1 MKEYTTLFYL
11 MIVISGYGQ
20 SSSVLSKGNWYKF
33 SISTTGVYKLDAN
46 FLKKLG
52 INTKSVDP
60 KNIKIFGNGGSM
72 LPEKLSLSRFNG
84 LKENSIYIKGEED
97 RSFDNDDYILFYG
110 KGAHDWRID
119 IATRKANHNQNIYSD
134 KSYYFLTI
142 DTTPGRRIQI
152 LEQPNQNSTKTFSY
166 YDDFIFYE
174 KELKNLFALGRLWL
188 GEDLSFP
195 NSQTFKIPFPNQ
207 LENSFLRIKI
217 SAVAI
222 SSLPSNLQV
231 SNEETSLTTLN
242 FPPVSNSGVSG
253 LARQKIKEVIVKSS
267 NTNSIPL
274 KLTFNNN
281 GLASA
286 KAYLDYI
293 EISGKKKL
301 IANGKQFCFRNF
313 EAATTN
319 GTIEFAIQTN
329 KKIDFIWDVTDPL
342 NPKNIKNNGN
352 SEVYK
357 FKTNGNILSEFV
369 ATSIDDYYIPL
380 IENSSPITNQ
390 NLHAL
395 KNIEYLVVT
404 NNSLFSEAKR
414 LTNYHENNNLSSKVV
429 LLDQIYNEF
438 SSGSPDVTAIR
449 DFIKHLYDS
458 SSQSKKLKYV
468 CFFGDSSYD
477 FKDRLTHNNNIVPTF
492 HSKQSFDL
500 TSSYVTDDYYAM
512 IEASEGNMLI
522 EDSID
527 IATGRIPVTSK
538 LEAKQVVDKILN
550 YYTPKSFGDWR
561 NTLTLVAD
569 DIDQN
574 ADKTLLTGL
583 EEIADSIKKNKPF
596 FNIKKLYAD
605 AFKQETT
612 SGGERYPQVKNAI
625 SDAIEKGSLVFN
637 YFGHG
642 GEDGL
647 ADERILEIP
656 QIQKFKNLNTLPLFI
671 TVTCEFSRFD
681 NPLRDTAGEKLFLN
695 KEGGAVSMITT
706 SRNIYIS
713 NGAMFNN
720 KLSKYV
726 LEFENKN
733 LSIAQNLMVTKNLSR
748 TQQKYFVFYF
758 GDPAMKLAIPNPN
771 IRLTKINHKAISET
785 LDTLKALSKI
795 SMEGIIT
802 DNSGNII
809 PSFNGILSATIFDKS
824 VNKQTLDNDGFGFI
838 NKFDIQESKLFKG
851 NASIK
856 NGYFKF
862 NFIVPKDIK
871 IAFGKGKVSLYAHN
885 NSYDKRGVNTDI
897 IIGGI
902 EQNAPDD
909 TTGPEIRAFLNDESF
924 VDGDLTNTSPN
935 LIIHLKDS
943 SGINTSLTAVDHDIV
958 AILDDDESNPINLN
972 DYYQTELDNF
982 TKGSISYK
990 LRELSEG
997 THRLRIKAWDTYN
1010 NSSEITLSF
1019 VVVSD
1024 LKLNISR
1031 VLNYPNP
1038 FVNYTEFWFN
1048 HNKPNEPLK
1057 VQVQIFTVS
1066 GKLIKTING
1075 VSQTS
1080 GNLSNIIN
1088 WDGLDDFGNKVGKG
1102 VYVYKL
1108 SVKSTVS
1115 NDTFKKFE
1123 KLVVM

>member
-1 MKEYTTLFYL
+1 
-11 MIVISGYGQ
+11 
-20 SSSVLSKGNWYKF
+20 
-33 SISTTGVYKLDAN
+33 
-46 FLKKLG
+46 
-52 INTKSVDP
+52 
-60 KNIKIFGNGGSM
+60 
-72 LPEKLSLSRFNG
+72 
-84 LKENSIYIKGEED
+84 
-97 RSFDNDDYILFYG
+97 
-110 KGAHDWRID
+110 
-119 IATRKANHNQNIYSD
+119 
-134 KSYYFLTI
+134 
-142 DTTPGRRIQI
+142 
-152 LEQPNQNSTKTFSY
+152 
-166 YDDFIFYE
+166 
-174 KELKNLFALGRLWL
+174 
-188 GEDLSFP
+188 
-195 NSQTFKIPFPNQ
+195 
-207 LENSFLRIKI
+207 
-217 SAVAI
+217 
-222 SSLPSNLQV
+222 
-231 SNEETSLTTLN
+231 
-242 FPPVSNSGVSG
+242 
-253 LARQKIKEVIVKSS
+253 
-267 NTNSIPL
+267 
-274 KLTFNNN
+274 
-281 GLASA
+281 
-286 KAYLDYI
+286 
-293 EISGKKKL
+293 
-301 IANGKQFCFRNF
+301 
-313 EAATTN
+313 
-319 GTIEFAIQTN
+319 
-329 KKIDFIWDVTDPL
+329 
-342 NPKNIKNNGN
+342 
-352 SEVYK
+352 
-357 FKTNGNILSEFV
+357 
-369 ATSIDDYYIPL
+369 
-380 IENSSPITNQ
+380 
-390 NLHAL
+390 
-395 KNIEYLVVT
+395 
-404 NNSLFSEAKR
+404 
-414 LTNYHENNNLSSKVV
+414 VV

-438 SSGSPDVTAIR
+438 SSGSPDITAIR

-458 SSQSKKLKYV
+458 SSPSKKLKYV

-477 FKDRLTHNNNIVPTF
+477 FKDRLTLNNNIVPTF
-492 HSKQSFDL
+492 HAKQSFDL
-500 TSSYVTDDYYAM
+500 TSSYVTDDYYTM
-512 IEASEGNMLI
+512 IEASEGNMLV

-527 IATGRIPVTSK
+527 IATGRIPVSSA
-538 LEAKQVVDKILN
+538 LEAKQVIDKILN

-561 NTLTLVAD
+561 NTITLVAD

-574 ADKTLLTGL
+574 ADKTLQTGL

-625 SDAIEKGSLVFN
+625 SDAIEKGTLVFN

-647 ADERILEIP
+647 ADERILENP

-681 NPLRDTAGEKLFLN
+681 NHLRDTAGEKLFLN
-695 KEGGAVSMITT
+695 KNGGAVSMITT

-713 NGAMFNN
+713 NGAIFNKKLN
-720 KLSKYV
+720 KHV

-748 TQQKYFVFYF
+748 TQQKYFIFYF
-758 GDPAMKLAIPNPN
+758 GDPAMKLATPSPN
-771 IRLTKINHKAISET
+771 IKLTKINQKAISES

-795 SMEGIIT
+795 SIEGVVT

-809 PSFNGILSATIFDKS
+809 PNFNGILSTTIFDKS
-824 VNKQTLDNDGFGFI
+824 INKQTLDNDGFGI
-838 NKFDIQESKLFKG
+838 TNTFDLQESKLFKG

-885 NSYDKRGVNTDI
+885 NNYDKRGVNTDI

-902 EQNAPDD
+902 EQNAPED
-909 TTGPEIRAFLNDESF
+909 TTGPEIRAFLNNESF
-924 VDGDLTNTSPN
+924 VNGDLTNASPN
-935 LIIHLKDS
+935 LIIHLEDS
-943 SGINTSLTAVDHDIV
+943 SGINTSLTAVDHDII
-958 AILDDDESNPINLN
+958 AILDDNESNPINLN

-1010 NSSEITLSF
+1010 NSSETTLSF
-1019 VVVSD
+1019 VVVND

-1048 HNKPNEPLK
+1048 HNKPNEPLE
-1057 VQVQIFTVS
+1057 VQIQIFTVS

-1075 VSQTS
+1075 VSQTL
-1080 GNLSNIIN
+1080 GNLSNTIN
-1088 WDGLDDFGNKVGKG
+1088 WDGLDDFGNRVGKG

-1115 NDTFKKFE
+1115 NDTFKKFD